1 METLAEPKPE
11 APPAVPPS
19 AYFTVYDGI
28 FLAFIALV
36 FAVVTWL
43 GVFTRQEALKTEAAK
58 ANGEAWVTWFKDEG
72 KKRFEANYAFPA
84 CAGGDTAKA
93 VAVNSAPALPAA
105 PGLPEAKASEAA
117 APAAPA
123 SVAAPAPAAAAAP
136 APGTWGGCL
145 EQLMLSSSLK
155 NQSNPFT
162 GKPPRL
168 TETCVGSNIK
178 LAGDIDIDK
187 SVATPPG
194 SAVAFVKSNLTSTDS
209 IKEKLQLTITVCD
222 KGGYP
227 IKISD
232 VEF

>member
-11 APPAVPPS
+11 APPAAPP
-19 AYFTVYDGI
+19 AYFTVYDGF
-28 FLAFIALV
+28 FLVFIAMV
-36 FAVVTWL
+36 FGVVTWL
-43 GVFTRQEALKTEAAK
+43 GVYTRQEALKTEAAK
-58 ANGEAWVTWFKDEG
+58 ANGEAWVAWFKDEG
-72 KKRFEANYAFPA
+72 KKRFEANYANPA

-93 VAVNSAPALPAA
+93 VAVAVAVNAAPALPAA

-117 APAAPA
+117 APA
-123 SVAAPAPAAAAAP
+123 SVAAPAAATSAA
-136 APGTWGGCL
+136 GTWGGCL
-145 EQLMLSSSLK
+145 EQLMRNSSLK

-162 GKPPRL
+162 GKPPLL

>member
-1 METLAEPKPE
+1 METVAEPKPE
-11 APPAVPPS
+11 APPAVPPP

-72 KKRFEANYAFPA
+72 KKRFEANYANPA

-105 PGLPEAKASEAA
+105 PGLPEAKASEA
-117 APAAPA
+117 
-123 SVAAPAPAAAAAP
+123 VAPAAAAAAAP
-136 APGTWGGCL
+136 AGTWGGCL
-145 EQLMLSSSLK
+145 EQLMLNSSLK

-194 SAVAFVKSNLTSTDS
+194 SAVAFVKSNLTPTDS

>member
-11 APPAVPPS
+11 PTPAPPP

-28 FLAFIALV
+28 FLALIALV
-36 FAVVTWL
+36 FAIVTWL
-43 GVFTRQEALKTEAAK
+43 GVFTRQEALKTEGAK
-58 ANGEAWVTWFKDEG
+58 SNGEAWVTWFKDEG

-84 CAGGDTAKA
+84 CAGGDSAKA
-93 VAVNSAPALPAA
+93 VAVEVVAVNAAPALPAA
-105 PGLPEAKASEAA
+105 AGLPEAKASQAA
-117 APAAPA
+117 GQA
-123 SVAAPAPAAAAAP
+123 VAASAA
-136 APGTWGGCL
+136 GTWGGCL
-145 EQLMLSSSLK
+145 EQLMLNSSLK
-155 NQSNPFT
+155 AQSNPFT

-168 TETCVGSNIK
+168 IETCVASNIK

-187 SVATPPG
+187 SVATPAG
-194 SAVAFVKSNLTSTDS
+194 SAVAFVKSNLTPTDS
-209 IKEKLQLTITVCD
+209 IKEKLQLSITVCD

>member
-11 APPAVPPS
+11 APPAAPP

-28 FLAFIALV
+28 FLVFIAMV
-36 FAVVTWL
+36 FGIVTWL

-58 ANGEAWVTWFKDEG
+58 ANGEAWVTWFKDES

-93 VAVNSAPALPAA
+93 VAVNSAPTLPAA

-117 APAAPA
+117 GQVPAASA
-123 SVAAPAPAAAAAP
+123 TA
-136 APGTWGGCL
+136 TWGGCL
-145 EQLMLSSSLK
+145 EQLMLNSSLK
-155 NQSNPFT
+155 NQSNPFS

-168 TETCVGSNIK
+168 IETCVASNIK
-178 LAGDIDIDK
+178 LAGEIDIDK
-187 SVATPPG
+187 SVATPAG

-209 IKEKLQLTITVCD
+209 IKEKLQLSITVCD

-232 VEF
+232 IEF

>member
-11 APPAVPPS
+11 APPAAPP

-43 GVFTRQEALKTEAAK
+43 GVFTRQEALKTEGAK
-58 ANGEAWVTWFKDEG
+58 SNGEAWVTWFKDES

-93 VAVNSAPALPAA
+93 VEVNSAPALPAA
-105 PGLPEAKASEAA
+105 PWLPEAKASEAA
-117 APAAPA
+117 GQ
-123 SVAAPAPAAAAAP
+123 VAASPAAA
-136 APGTWGGCL
+136 TWGGCL
-145 EQLMLSSSLK
+145 EQLMLNSSLK
-155 NQSNPFT
+155 TQSNPFT

-168 TETCVGSNIK
+168 IETCVASNIK

-187 SVATPPG
+187 SVATPAG
-194 SAVAFVKSNLTSTDS
+194 SAVAFVKSNLTATDS
-209 IKEKLQLTITVCD
+209 IKEKLQLSITVCD